1 MARGRCVVNGLRLAL
16 DDYLTLRRG
25 LGYKLEK
32 AQKLLSD
39 FVSYLERHSSSFVT
53 TKLSL
58 EWATLT
64 PTVASPDRKATRL
77 CVVRGFAKYLSAFDS
92 RTEVASQE
100 LLPRRRKRVT
110 PNLYSDND
118 IVELLKAAKEICP
131 PVQASTYSTL
141 IGLLAVTGMR
151 IGEAMALDRTDID
164 WDNKLLVV
172 GESKFGKSR
181 ELLLHPTTIDAL
193 RAYAHI
199 RDQAFAK
206 LPTPNFFVSLRG
218 KRLIYCNVRKN
229 FASLAQRAG
238 LCEKR
243 PRLPR
248 LHEFRHTFAVR
259 TILRW
264 YKDGLNVEA
273 RLPLLSTYLGHVSPT
288 NTYWYLTATPELLRL
303 AAERRTRGQGGK
315 S

>member
-1 MARGRCVVNGLRLAL
+1 MKRLRLAL

-25 LGYKLEK
+25 LGYKLEE

-39 FVSYLERHSSSFVT
+39 FVSYLERHNSSFVT

-64 PTVASPDRKATRL
+64 PTVASLNRKSTRL
-77 CVVRGFAKYLSAFDS
+77 SVVRGFAKYLRAFDA

-100 LLPRRRKRVT
+100 LLPRCSKRVP
-110 PNLYSDND
+110 PNLYSDKD
-118 IVELLKAAKEICP
+118 IVELLKAAKQLCT
-131 PVQASTYSTL
+131 PVQAGTYSTL

-151 IGEAMALDRTDID
+151 IGEAIALNRTDID
-164 WDNKLLVV
+164 WDNKLLV

-181 ELLLHPTTIDAL
+181 ELLLHPTTLDAL
-193 RAYAHI
+193 RAYAKI
-199 RDQAFAK
+199 RDQAFAN
-206 LPTPNFFVSLRG
+206 LPTPSFFVSLRG
-218 KRLIYCNVRKN
+218 ERLIYSNVRKS
-229 FASLAQRAG
+229 FVSLAQRAG

-248 LHEFRHTFAVR
+248 LHEFRHTFAVK
-259 TILRW
+259 TLLRW
-264 YKDGLNVEA
+264 YKEGLNVES

-288 NTYWYLTATPELLRL
+288 NTYWYLTATPELLRM
-303 AAERRTRGQGGK
+303 AAERRNRGRGGR

>member
-1 MARGRCVVNGLRLAL
+1 MSGLGLAL
-16 DDYLTLRRG
+16 DDYLKLRRG
-25 LGYKLEK
+25 LGYKLEQE
-32 AQKLLSD
+32 QKLLPD
-39 FVSYLERHSSSFVT
+39 FVAYLEGHSSSFVT

-64 PTVASPDRKATRL
+64 PTVASPDRKSKRL
-77 CVVRGFAKYLSAFDS
+77 CMVRGFAKYLRAFDS

-100 LLPRRRKRVT
+100 LLPRCRKRVT

-118 IVELLKAAKEICP
+118 IVELLKAAQEICT
-131 PVQASTYSTL
+131 PVQAGTYSTL

-172 GESKFGKSR
+172 SESKFGKSR

-193 RAYAHI
+193 RAYAQI
-199 RDQAFAK
+199 RDHAFAN
-206 LPTPNFFVSLRG
+206 LRTPSFFVSLAG
-218 KRLIYCNVRKN
+218 KRLIYNSVRTN
-229 FASLAQRAG
+229 FISLAQRAG

-259 TILRW
+259 TLLRW
-264 YKDGLNVEA
+264 YKDGLNVES

-303 AAERRTRGQGGK
+303 AAERRNRGRGGK

>member
-1 MARGRCVVNGLRLAL
+1 MNRLRLAL

-25 LGYKLEK
+25 LGYKLEE

-39 FVSYLERHSSSFVT
+39 FVSYLERHNSSFVT

-64 PTVASPDRKATRL
+64 PTVASLNRKSTRL
-77 CVVRGFAKYLSAFDS
+77 SVVRGFAKYLRAFDA

-100 LLPRRRKRVT
+100 LLPRCSKRVP
-110 PNLYSDND
+110 PNLYSDKD
-118 IVELLKAAKEICP
+118 IVELLKAAKQLCT
-131 PVQASTYSTL
+131 PVQAGTYSTL

-151 IGEAMALDRTDID
+151 IGEAIALNRTDID
-164 WDNKLLVV
+164 WDNKLLV

-181 ELLLHPTTIDAL
+181 ELLLHPTTLDAL
-193 RAYAHI
+193 RAYAKI
-199 RDQAFAK
+199 RDQAFAN
-206 LPTPNFFVSLRG
+206 LPTPSFFVSLRG
-218 KRLIYCNVRKN
+218 ERLIYSNVRKS
-229 FASLAQRAG
+229 FVSLAQRAG

-248 LHEFRHTFAVR
+248 LHEFRHTFAVK
-259 TILRW
+259 TLLRW
-264 YKDGLNVEA
+264 YKEGLNVES

-288 NTYWYLTATPELLRL
+288 NTYWYLTATPELLRM
-303 AAERRTRGQGGK
+303 AAERRNRGRGGR

>member
-1 MARGRCVVNGLRLAL
+1 MNGLRLAL

-25 LGYKLEK
+25 LGYKLEE

-39 FVSYLERHSSSFVT
+39 FVSYLEKHNSSFVT

-64 PTVASPDRKATRL
+64 PTVASLNRKSTRL
-77 CVVRGFAKYLSAFDS
+77 SVVRGFAKYLRAFDA

-100 LLPRRRKRVT
+100 LLPRCSKRVP
-110 PNLYSDND
+110 PNLYSDKD
-118 IVELLKAAKEICP
+118 IVELLKAAKQLCT
-131 PVQASTYSTL
+131 PVQAGTYSTL

-151 IGEAMALDRTDID
+151 IGEAIALNRTDID
-164 WDNKLLVV
+164 WDNKLLV

-181 ELLLHPTTIDAL
+181 ELLLHPTTLDAL
-193 RAYAHI
+193 RAYAKI
-199 RDQAFAK
+199 RDQAFAN
-206 LPTPNFFVSLRG
+206 LPTPSFFVSLRG
-218 KRLIYCNVRKN
+218 ERLIYSNVRKS
-229 FASLAQRAG
+229 FVSLAQRAG

-248 LHEFRHTFAVR
+248 LHEFRHTFAVK
-259 TILRW
+259 TLLRW
-264 YKDGLNVEA
+264 YKEGLNVES

-288 NTYWYLTATPELLRL
+288 NTYWYLTATPELLRM
-303 AAERRTRGQGGK
+303 AAERRNRGRGGR

>member
-1 MARGRCVVNGLRLAL
+1 MSGLGLAL
-16 DDYLTLRRG
+16 NDYLKLRRG

-32 AQKLLSD
+32 EQKLLPN
-39 FVSYLERHSSSFVT
+39 FVAYLEGHNSSFVT

-64 PTVASPDRKATRL
+64 PTVASPDWKSKRL
-77 CVVRGFAKYLSAFDS
+77 CMVRGFAKYLHAFDS

-100 LLPRRRKRVT
+100 LLPRSRKRV
-110 PNLYSDND
+110 PPILYSDKD
-118 IVELLKAAKEICP
+118 IVELLKAANEICT
-131 PVQASTYSTL
+131 PVQAGTYSTL

-151 IGEAMALDRTDID
+151 IGEVIALDRTDID

-172 GESKFGKSR
+172 GDSKFGKSR

-193 RAYAHI
+193 RAYAQI
-199 RDQAFAK
+199 RDQAFAN
-206 LPTPNFFVSLRG
+206 LRTPSFFVSLAK
-218 KRLIYCNVRKN
+218 KRLTYDSVRTN
-229 FASLAQRAG
+229 FVSLAQQAG

-259 TILRW
+259 TLLRW
-264 YKDGLNVEA
+264 YKDGLNVES

-303 AAERRTRGQGGK
+303 AAERRTRVRGGK
-315 S
+315 L

>member
-1 MARGRCVVNGLRLAL
+1 MSGLGLAL
-16 DDYLTLRRG
+16 DDYLKLRRG
-25 LGYKLEK
+25 LGYKLEQE
-32 AQKLLSD
+32 QKLLPD
-39 FVSYLERHSSSFVT
+39 FVAYLEGHNSYFVT

-64 PTVASPDRKATRL
+64 PTVASPDRKSKRL
-77 CVVRGFAKYLSAFDS
+77 CMVRGFAKYLRAFDS

-100 LLPRRRKRVT
+100 LLPRCRKRVT
-110 PNLYSDND
+110 PNLYSDKD
-118 IVELLKAAKEICP
+118 IVELLKAAKEIST
-131 PVQASTYSTL
+131 PVQAGTYSTL

-172 GESKFGKSR
+172 GDSKFGKSR
-181 ELLLHPTTIDAL
+181 ELLLHPTTLDAL
-193 RAYAHI
+193 RAYAQI
-199 RDQAFAK
+199 RDQSFAS
-206 LPTPNFFVSLRG
+206 LPTPSFFVSLAG
-218 KRLIYCNVRKN
+218 KRLIYTSVRTN
-229 FASLAQRAG
+229 FISLARRAG
-238 LCEKR
+238 LCDKR

-259 TILRW
+259 TLLRW
-264 YKDGLNVEA
+264 YKDGLNVES

-303 AAERRTRGQGGK
+303 AAERRKRGRGGK

>member
-1 MARGRCVVNGLRLAL
+1 MNGLRLAL
-16 DDYLTLRRG
+16 DDYITLRRG
-25 LGYKLEK
+25 LGYKLEE

-39 FVSYLERHSSSFVT
+39 FVSYLERHNSSFVT

-64 PTVASPDRKATRL
+64 PTVASPNRKSTRL
-77 CVVRGFAKYLSAFDS
+77 CVVRGFAKHLSAFDS

-100 LLPRRRKRVT
+100 LLPYRSKRVT
-110 PNLYSDND
+110 PNLYSDKD
-118 IVELLKAAKEICP
+118 IVELLKAAKQLCTP
-131 PVQASTYSTL
+131 MQAGTYSTL

-151 IGEAMALDRTDID
+151 IGEAIALNRTDID

-193 RAYAHI
+193 RAYAQI
-199 RDQAFAK
+199 RDQAFAN
-206 LPTPNFFVSLRG
+206 LPTPSFFVSLRG
-218 KRLIYCNVRKN
+218 KRLIYNNVREN

-238 LCEKR
+238 LWKKR
-243 PRLPR
+243 PRPPR
-248 LHEFRHTFAVR
+248 LHEFRHTFAVK
-259 TILRW
+259 TLLRW
-264 YKDGLNVEA
+264 YKDGLNVES
-273 RLPLLSTYLGHVSPT
+273 RLPLLSTYLGHVCPT
-288 NTYWYLTATPELLRL
+288 NTYWYLTATPELLRV
-303 AAERRTRGQGGK
+303 AAERRQRGRGEK

>member
-1 MARGRCVVNGLRLAL
+1 MNGLRLAL

-25 LGYKLEK
+25 LGYKLEE

-39 FVSYLERHSSSFVT
+39 FVSYLERHNSSFVT

-64 PTVASPDRKATRL
+64 PTVASLNRKSTRL
-77 CVVRGFAKYLSAFDS
+77 SVVRGFAKYLRAFDA

-100 LLPRRRKRVT
+100 LLPRCSKRVP
-110 PNLYSDND
+110 PNLYSDKD
-118 IVELLKAAKEICP
+118 IVELLKAAKQLCT
-131 PVQASTYSTL
+131 PVQAGTYSTL

-151 IGEAMALDRTDID
+151 IGEAIALNRTDID
-164 WDNKLLVV
+164 WDNKLLV

-181 ELLLHPTTIDAL
+181 ELLLHPTTLDAL
-193 RAYAHI
+193 RAYAKI
-199 RDQAFAK
+199 RDQAFAN
-206 LPTPNFFVSLRG
+206 LPTPSFFVSLRG
-218 KRLIYCNVRKN
+218 ERLIYSNVRKS
-229 FASLAQRAG
+229 FVSLAQRAG

-248 LHEFRHTFAVR
+248 LHEFRHTFAVK
-259 TILRW
+259 TLLRW
-264 YKDGLNVEA
+264 YKEGLNVES

-288 NTYWYLTATPELLRL
+288 NTYWYLTATPELLRM
-303 AAERRTRGQGGK
+303 AAERRNRGRGGR